1 MAALPSGP
9 RVLLRGEE
17 TGGEVSVIAE
27 GHWFEPST
35 AHLTRSCLT
44 PDESVPASLVMGGGV
59 PGLSPGVGSAR
70 FAGTSSP

>member
-17 TGGEVSVIAE
+17 TGGEVSVIGG
-27 GHWFEPST
+27 GHWFESST

-44 PDESVPASLVMGGGV
+44 PD
-59 PGLSPGVGSAR
+59 
-70 FAGTSSP
+70 